1 MPQSITGLTKKAD
14 SNKITATN
22 TDITSSDISSLISSI
37 KDLIDDMNSASGLK
51 STSKEDRKAL
61 SSAVSEMSQILRDTK
76 DLEKKRNDLI
86 KRSVNLSKEQRERLL
101 DSFDEDVASY
111 YKNLSKISS
120 VADSVSLPMVSKFGK
135 KRAEEYNNSIESI
148 SKTLNSIDKRSER
161 RAQKESIEEKLRS
174 QTEQARGQV
183 SKFGESALDTIMN
196 PLFHTLLGP
205 LQLFTK
211 PLEDLF
217 HVDLYQIPKS
227 LMILRKRT
235 PASRERVLA
244 DGGVFGAGMVLIY
257 DALMKKETGSDFGI
271 GDLSDDILSVFG
283 ASSIFSQVMDGLKK
297 VFSGGALSNILKVL
311 TSGAAIGVSIWGI
324 ADGVLSYFT
333 KAYEDVNSNAKQTA
347 IDAVDNEQSLFWT
360 SLTSAFEDTPDILAG
375 AFADA
380 VQEDS
385 FIAGVGT
392 FISSVFKRSE
402 ERYNS
407 WQAGLTEANLKKM
420 SEETG
425 IDFEELVRQYNADL
439 LTVRAS
445 GNNPYL
451 WSEFWDKWSKALKGV
466 TATPQFVVTE
476 EGSEFVNSLLTNAGE
491 YIAQQ
496 KEDNPLFIRD
506 ENGNRIPN
514 PDYVSPLDL
523 ALPRYDPNM
532 YSFTHLDPLDLNDA
546 IIYKDNSVYVP
557 HPEDNIVL
565 TQNDVGTG
573 SISSDSLDQIIELLT
588 TISQNTEA
596 GNSPIVNIAN
606 TGNSGSMDFSA
617 LRV

>member
-1 MPQSITGLTKKAD
+1 MPQRITGLTKKAD

-76 DLEKKRNDLI
+76 DLEKKRNDLL

-120 VADSVSLPMVSKFGK
+120 VADSVALPMVSKFGK

-148 SKTLNSIDKRSER
+148 SKTLSSIDKRSER

-227 LMILRKRT
+227 LMLLRKRT

-257 DALMKKETGSDFGI
+257 DALMKKETGSDSGI

-333 KAYEDVNSNAKQTA
+333 KA
-347 IDAVDNEQSLFWT
+347 
-360 SLTSAFEDTPDILAG
+360 
-375 AFADA
+375 
-380 VQEDS
+380 
-385 FIAGVGT
+385 
-392 FISSVFKRSE
+392 
-402 ERYNS
+402 
-407 WQAGLTEANLKKM
+407 
-420 SEETG
+420 
-425 IDFEELVRQYNADL
+425 
-439 LTVRAS
+439 
-445 GNNPYL
+445 
-451 WSEFWDKWSKALKGV
+451 
-466 TATPQFVVTE
+466 
-476 EGSEFVNSLLTNAGE
+476 
-491 YIAQQ
+491 
-496 KEDNPLFIRD
+496 
-506 ENGNRIPN
+506 
-514 PDYVSPLDL
+514 
-523 ALPRYDPNM
+523 
-532 YSFTHLDPLDLNDA
+532 
-546 IIYKDNSVYVP
+546 
-557 HPEDNIVL
+557 
-565 TQNDVGTG
+565 
-573 SISSDSLDQIIELLT
+573 
-588 TISQNTEA
+588 
-596 GNSPIVNIAN
+596 
-606 TGNSGSMDFSA
+606 
-617 LRV
+617 